1 MVLRARADGISLA
14 GTVQSSATFGDAGA
28 CDRGDWGV
36 DDRRHPGIGPAIAI
50 AILLPATVF
59 LDDLVSLVLLLGVYG
74 SSMYGGAIPAI
85 LINTPGTP
93 VNALTTY
100 DGYAMTQRGEAGRG
114 LSLAYSALLR
124 RLLLHSRGA
133 CRPCHVWPLSAG
145 SWRAVRS
152 AGHFHGGALGA
163 VLLILAHRQT
173 MVIAALLFGIGFLIS
188 LIGRQR

>member
-1 MVLRARADGISLA
+1 MDALMTGLQNLLDPQVLVALLIGSL
-14 GTVQSSATFGDAGA
+14 GGLVIGA
-28 CDRGDWGV
+28 V
-36 DDRRHPGIGPAIAI
+36 PGIGPAIAI

-59 LDDLVSLVLLLGVYG
+59 LPDLVSLVLLLGIYG

-114 LSLAYSALLR
+114 LSLAYSASFFGGCFSILVALAALVMFGPYLR
-124 RLLLHSRGA
+124 DLGA
-133 CRPCHVWPLSAG
+133 LFGQRDIFMAAL
-145 SWRAVRS
+145 
-152 AGHFHGGALGA
+152 LGA

-173 MVIAALLFGIGFLIS
+173 MVIAALLFGLS
-188 LIGRQR
+188 LIHI